1 MATFTGPVQEGERQK
16 YAWELQVKGTASTV
30 LDTSWDPGWQRQ

>member
-16 YAWELQVKGTASTV
+16 YVWELQVKGTASTV